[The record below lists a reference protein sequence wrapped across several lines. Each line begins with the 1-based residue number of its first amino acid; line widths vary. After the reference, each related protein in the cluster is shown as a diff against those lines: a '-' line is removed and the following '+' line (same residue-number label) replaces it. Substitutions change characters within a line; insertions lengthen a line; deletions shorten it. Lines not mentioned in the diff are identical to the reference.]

1 MSYPMISYLEK
12 NKTMKQIVLFLF
24 LLLSF
29 GFKAQSAKEILDFKP
44 TPGRLVFDY
53 GGFLSESE
61 AKSLSTSLTKYFDST
76 STQIIVLTLK
86 DLDGYDPNQFT
97 VELGSR
103 WGVGEDKEDN
113 GVVLMLSMNDRKSY
127 IATGRGAEGPLPD
140 VLCKRI
146 LDEVMKPLLKEG
158 KYYDAIKLGTESIQS
173 ALNGEGFKNTRSKG
187 SGYKTMIFLAI
198 AVIIL
203 LIFIK
208 RGGGNGRYISGRGAS
223 NWSPG
228 GGFWIGG
235 FGGGSSSSGGSSGG
249 GWGDFGGF
257 GGGDFGGGGAGGDW

>member
-1 MSYPMISYLEK
+1 MISYLEK
-12 NKTMKQIVLFLF
+12 NNYMKQIVLFLF
-24 LLLSF
+24 LLLSV
-29 GFKAQSAKEILDFKP
+29 GLKAQSAKEILNSKP
-44 TPGRLVFDY
+44 TSGTLVFDY
-53 GGFLSESE
+53 GGFLSKGEAESI
-61 AKSLSTSLTKYFDST
+61 SSSLTKYFDST
-76 STQIIVLTLK
+76 GTQIVVLTLK
-86 DLDGYDPNQFT
+86 DLDGYDPNQFA

-103 WGVGEDKEDN
+103 WGIGEEKDDN
-113 GVVLMLSMNDRKSY
+113 GVVLLLSMNDRKSY

-146 LDEVMKPLLKEG
+146 LDEVMKPLLRDG

-187 SGYKTMIFLAI
+187 KGFKTIIFLAI
-198 AVIIL
+198 ALIVL

-223 NWSPG
+223 NWNPG

-235 FGGGSSSSGGSSGG
+235 FGGGSSGGGSSGG
-249 GWGDFGGF
+249 GFGGF
-257 GGGDFGGGGAGGDW
+257 GGGSFGGGGAGGDW

>member
-1 MSYPMISYLEK
+1 
-12 NKTMKQIVLFLF
+12 MKQVVLFLF
-24 LLLSF
+24 LLLSI
-29 GFKAQSAKEILDFKP
+29 GLKAQSAKEILDSKP
-44 TPGRLVFDY
+44 TSGTLVFDY
-53 GGFLSESE
+53 GGFLSKGEAESI
-61 AKSLSTSLTKYFDST
+61 SSSLTKYFDST
-76 STQIIVLTLK
+76 GTQIVVLTLK
-86 DLDGYDPNQFT
+86 DLDGYDPNQFA

-103 WGVGEDKEDN
+103 WGVGEEKDDN
-113 GVVLMLSMNDRKSY
+113 GVVLLLSMNDRKSY

-146 LDEVMKPLLKEG
+146 LDEVMKPLLKDG

-187 SGYKTMIFLAI
+187 KGFKTFIFLAI
-198 AVIIL
+198 ALIVL

-223 NWSPG
+223 NWNPG

-235 FGGGSSSSGGSSGG
+235 FGGGSSGGGSSGG
-249 GWGDFGGF
+249 GFGGF
-257 GGGDFGGGGAGGDW
+257 GGGSFGGGGAGGDW